1 MKKNLTALIIAIVIL
16 VLTMVSFFG
25 VWYGS
30 HFSLIIGSSMNSYD
44 NINFLTEGEV
54 EVKNLFTGISKSSTY
69 NYNDIENLV
78 DYQDIPG
85 FVPSVFDIYNNTFFI
100 MIILVLISVF
110 ALICY
115 LLLFAP
121 IGNTNSILKVGG
133 GLSLLIFIV
142 SIFAVCYFAIHY
154 TILQNESIESI
165 ENLIGGSGLKGL
177 LGFWSDLSYT
187 EPITNISLSYNSS
200 PGYAWYLMIL
210 NSILSIIG
218 FAVIMKK
225 KPMED
230 LS

>member
-16 VLTMVSFFG
+16 VLTLISFFG

-30 HFSLIIGSSMNSYD
+30 HFSVIIGSSMNSYD

-54 EVKNLFTGISKSSTY
+54 VVKNLFTGKSTSSTY
-69 NYNDIENLV
+69 SYNDIENFV

-85 FVPSVFDIYNNTFFI
+85 FVPSIFDIYNNTFYI
-100 MIILVLISVF
+100 MIIFVLISVF

-121 IGNTNSILKVGG
+121 IGNTNLILKVGG
-133 GLSLLIFIV
+133 GLSLFIFIV
-142 SIFAVCYFAIHY
+142 SIFTICYFAIHY
-154 TILQNESIESI
+154 TILQNESVESI

-177 LGFWSDLSYT
+177 LGFWSDLYYT

-200 PGYAWYLMIL
+200 PGYAWYLMVL

-218 FAVIMKK
+218 FAVVMKK
-225 KPMED
+225 KPIKD

>member
-1 MKKNLTALIIAIVIL
+1 MKKNLTALIITIAIL
-16 VLTMVSFFG
+16 LSTMISFFG
-25 VWYGS
+25 VWYSS

-54 EVKNLFTGISKSSTY
+54 LVKNLFTGKTKSSIY
-69 NYNDIENLV
+69 NYNDIENFL

-85 FVPSVFDIYNNTFFI
+85 FATSVFDIYNNTFYI

-115 LLLFAP
+115 LLLFIP
-121 IGNTNSILKVGG
+121 LVNTNSILKVGG

-142 SIFAVCYFAIHY
+142 SIFTICYFAIHY

-165 ENLIGGSGLKGL
+165 ENLISGSDLKGL

-187 EPITNISLSYNSS
+187 EPITNISLNYNSS
-200 PGYAWYLMIL
+200 PGYAWYLIL
-210 NSILSIIG
+210 LNAILSIISYVV
-218 FAVIMKK
+218 VIQK
-225 KPMED
+225 KPVED
-230 LS
+230 IS

>member
-1 MKKNLTALIIAIVIL
+1 MKKKLTAIIIAFAIL
-16 VLTMVSFFG
+16 VLTLISFFG
-25 VWYGS
+25 VWYSS
-30 HFSLIIGSSMNSYD
+30 HFSLMIGSSMNSYD

-121 IGNTNSILKVGG
+121 IGNTNLILKVGG

-177 LGFWSDLSYT
+177 LGFWSDLYYT

-200 PGYAWYLMIL
+200 PGYAWYLMVL

>member
-1 MKKNLTALIIAIVIL
+1 MKKNLTALVISIAIL

-25 VWYGS
+25 VWYSS

-44 NINFLTEGEV
+44 NINYLTEGKV
-54 EVKNLFTGISKSSTY
+54 VVKNLFTGKSGSSTY
-69 NYNDIENLV
+69 NYNDIESFV

-85 FVPSVFDIYNNTFFI
+85 FVPSIFDIYNNTFYI

-121 IGNTNSILKVGG
+121 IVNTNSILKVGG

-142 SIFAVCYFAIHY
+142 SIFSVCYFALHY
-154 TILQNESIESI
+154 TILQNESIESV
-165 ENLIGGSGLKGL
+165 ENLIGGSDLKGL
-177 LGFWSDLSYT
+177 LGFWSDLYYT

-210 NSILSIIG
+210 NAILSIIS
-218 FAVIMKK
+218 FAVIIKK
-225 KPMED
+225 KPVED